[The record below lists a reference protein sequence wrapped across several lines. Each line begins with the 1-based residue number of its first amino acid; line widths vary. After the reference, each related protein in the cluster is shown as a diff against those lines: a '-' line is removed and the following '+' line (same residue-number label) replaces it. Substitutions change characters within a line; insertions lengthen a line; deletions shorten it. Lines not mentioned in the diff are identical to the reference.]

1 MRRLLILPILVVAAL
16 LVGVSPAAAAK
27 PRNVKI
33 GDDFFVRNGSV
44 PTVSVKKGT
53 TVKWNWTGHDSHN
66 VVVSKGPAH
75 FQSSLKTRGS
85 FKRKLK
91 KKGTYTIICSIHAP
105 DMRMKLRVK

>member
-1 MRRLLILPILVVAAL
+1 MRKLPFALILVAL
-16 LVGVSPAAAAK
+16 LVAAAPAAAK
-27 PRNVKI
+27 TRNVKI
-33 GDDFFVRNGSV
+33 GDDFFVRNSGV
-44 PTVSVKKGT
+44 ATVTVKKGT

-75 FQSSLKTRGS
+75 FQSSLKTRGN

-105 DMRMKLRVK
+105 DMRMKLKVK

>member
-1 MRRLLILPILVVAAL
+1 MRKLPFALILVAL
-16 LVGVSPAAAAK
+16 LVAAAPAAAK
-27 PRNVKI
+27 TRNVKI
-33 GDDFFVRNGSV
+33 GDDFFVRNSGV
-44 PTVSVKKGT
+44 ATVTVKKGT

-75 FQSSLKTRGS
+75 FQSSLRTRGS

-105 DMRMKLRVK
+105 DMRMKLKVR

>member
-1 MRRLLILPILVVAAL
+1 MRKLPFLLILVVLLVAAA
-16 LVGVSPAAAAK
+16 PAAAK
-27 PRNVKI
+27 TRNVKI
-33 GDDFFVRNGSV
+33 GDDFFVKSSGV
-44 PTVSVKKGT
+44 ATVTVKKGT

-75 FQSSLKTRGS
+75 FQSSLRTSGS

-105 DMRMKLRVK
+105 SMRMKLKVR